1 MVGNNEIKRKIIEN
15 DEKQQVYVYESIY
28 IYAHH
33 MWFLIGLSI
42 PSKPSLD
49 KATPCI
55 ANMSFFE

>member
-1 MVGNNEIKRKIIEN
+1 MVGNNEIKRKVIEN
-15 DEKQQVYVYESIY
+15 YEKKQVYVYIS

-49 KATPCI
+49 KVTPCI
-55 ANMSFFE
+55 AKMSFFE